1 MPLLEPESP
10 EILEKNI
17 SQIVAIAGDGR
28 LKDDSDCSKELRQF
42 IHAIEAEELFRHIEY
57 CLNNKKFDDG
67 GLVLQDVV
75 NELGRRLG
83 YEVENGRYRGKS
95 GCPGQDGIWRADKS
109 DDRGRTIIVEVKT
122 TDAYRIDLDTIV
134 GYKAKLVED
143 DVVAK
148 DASILLVVGRQDT
161 GGLEAQIRGS
171 RHAWEIRIISAKALC
186 DLVHLKIE
194 SEESETT
201 KKIQT
206 VLRPIEYTRLD
217 ALIDIVFTAAQD
229 RSDTDE
235 TEPEVFDTDEARPGA
250 TAERRRWAEDI
261 RKRAVRALG
270 KREKVSLVRSKRVQ
284 FVADDKKVRAVVLV
298 SKLHQRN
305 KRLWFTFRFPGH
317 HFLKQAEKG
326 FLLLAG
332 DNREYC
338 HAVGVETLE
347 TILPKLHK
355 ATRDRNPTISP
366 GWHIHVTQS
375 DEIVIPHGEPFD
387 LKPYVLAL

>member
-17 SQIVAIAGDGR
+17 SQIVAIAGKGR
-28 LKDDSDCSKELRQF
+28 LKDDSDCSRELRQF
-42 IHAIEAEELFRHIEY
+42 IHKIEAEELFRHIEY
-57 CLNNKKFDDG
+57 CLSNKFDDG

-83 YEVENGRYRGKS
+83 YEVENGRYRGTS

-109 DDRGRTIIVEVKT
+109 DDHGRTIIVEVKT
-122 TDAYRIDLDTIV
+122 TDAYSVNLDTIV
-134 GYKAKLVED
+134 GYKTRLVED
-143 DVVAK
+143 NVVAK

-235 TEPEVFDTDEARPGA
+235 TEPEVFDTDETRPGS
-250 TAERRRWAEDI
+250 TAERWAQAKDI
-261 RKRAVRALG
+261 RKRAARALG
-270 KREKVSLVRSKRVQ
+270 KREEVSLVLSNHTQ

-298 SKLHQRN
+298 SKLHQN
-305 KRLWFTFRFPGH
+305 KKLWFTFYSRH
-317 HFLKQAEKG
+317 LDFLKQVEKG
-326 FLLLAG
+326 LLLLAG
-332 DNREYC
+332 NDREYC
-338 HAVGVETLE
+338 YAVGIETLE
-347 TILPKLHK
+347 TILPKL
-355 ATRDRNPTISP
+355 NPTTKSP
-366 GWHIHVTQS
+366 GRHIHVTQN
-375 DEIVIPHGEPFD
+375 DEIVIPHGEPLD
-387 LKPYVLAL
+387 LKPYILAL